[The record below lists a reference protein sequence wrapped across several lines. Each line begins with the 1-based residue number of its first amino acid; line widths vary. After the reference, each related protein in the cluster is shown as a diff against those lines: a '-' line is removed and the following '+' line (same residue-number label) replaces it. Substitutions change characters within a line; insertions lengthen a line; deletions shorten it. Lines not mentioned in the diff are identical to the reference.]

1 MTTAIQTRNQR
12 IPSGTYRIDPV
23 HSSARFEVEHG
34 ALSRFRGGFDEV
46 SAELEA
52 GPDGVR
58 LSGAVAVASV
68 DIDQPD
74 LRGHLLSPEFFDAER
89 HPEIRFGSRELRIDG
104 DGAVLAGSL
113 EIRGESRPIEA
124 RGGVRG
130 PGVGLDGSRRIA
142 LELETT
148 IDRRD
153 YGLDWQLELP
163 SGEPVLGWDVTLT
176 VTLELVRD

>member
-104 DGAVLAGSL
+104 DGASSPARSRSAARAG
-113 EIRGESRPIEA
+113 RSRREAAFAGPASASTA
-124 RGGVRG
+124 RGGSRSS
-130 PGVGLDGSRRIA
+130 SRRPSTA
-142 LELETT
+142 ATT
-148 IDRRD
+148 GSTGSSSFRAESRCSA
-153 YGLDWQLELP
+153 GTSP
-163 SGEPVLGWDVTLT
+163 
-176 VTLELVRD
+176 